1 MTDYYFSA
9 TSTWAL
15 GALVFTFENGAPSIM
30 QPNCIG
36 ILPGRAAVPAG
47 QDEQGNPTPAIPAA
61 GDTALYYLAIRSA
74 QPIITP
80 PGVNLVT
87 DGSGQAVL
95 GVFA

>member
-1 MTDYYFSA
+1 MIDYYFSA
-9 TSTWAL
+9 PSTWVL

-47 QDEQGNPTPAIPAA
+47 IDGMGNPTPAIPAA
-61 GDTALYYLAIRSA
+61 GDPSLFYLAIRTTD
-74 QPIITP
+74 IITTP

-87 DGSGQAVL
+87 DGSGEAVL
-95 GVFA
+95 GVFL